1 MVVLGY
7 IVQLGEH
14 PVFAIDTAL
23 SQMELLLH
31 LLGKSKKFYQGYT
44 EGGGF
49 MKRIVAAMLLTH
61 W

>member
-23 SQMELLLH
+23 SQMEILH
-31 LLGKSKKFYQGYT
+31 VSKRGYLVET
-44 EGGGF
+44 
-49 MKRIVAAMLLTH
+49 MK
-61 W
+61 

>member
-23 SQMELLLH
+23 SQMEILH
-31 LLGKSKKFYQGYT
+31 ISIMRHDSCM
-44 EGGGF
+44 ES
-49 MKRIVAAMLLTH
+49 
-61 W
+61 